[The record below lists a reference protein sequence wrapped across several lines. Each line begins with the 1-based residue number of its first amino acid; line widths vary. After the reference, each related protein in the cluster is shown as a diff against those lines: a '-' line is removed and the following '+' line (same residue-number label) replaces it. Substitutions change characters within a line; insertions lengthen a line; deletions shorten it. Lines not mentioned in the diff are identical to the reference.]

1 MMLLISAFFPMIR
14 LLNKLF
20 IPCIL
25 IGLTISTVSAE
36 ESDSTDT
43 TITASTPRPIE
54 EITVVG
60 QKSLARLRLRIDEK
74 EAEIYNFF
82 NANNSSPRLDIICT
96 KRKPTG
102 THLLKKECE
111 PRFLKQLRV
120 VKTRDD
126 RMGIGVGFNQLDLVR
141 WSAHDFEK
149 LQNEML
155 ALIASSNEF
164 ARQLATLV
172 ELTENYETQRK
183 ARKPLQS
190 NAYNFTEK
198 YL

>member
-1 MMLLISAFFPMIR
+1 MIR
-14 LLNKLF
+14 LLHKLF

-25 IGLTISTVSAE
+25 IGLTTSTVSAQ

-54 EITVVG
+54 EITVVR
-60 QKSLARLRLRIDEK
+60 QKSLARLRLRMDEK

-96 KRKPTG
+96 NRRPTG
-102 THLLKKECE
+102 THLLKRECE

-120 VKTRDD
+120 EKTRDGG
-126 RMGIGVGFNQLDLVR
+126 MGIGAGYNQLDLVG
-141 WSAHDFEK
+141 WSAQDFEN

-155 ALIASSNEF
+155 ALIAYSNEF
-164 ARQLATLV
+164 ARHLATLV
-172 ELTENYETQRK
+172 ELTENYETHYR
-183 ARKPLQS
+183 AIFGPR
-190 NAYNFTEK
+190 
-198 YL
+198 